1 MLFFNI
7 KTIIQN
13 VWPGLFLL
21 LYYNFFPITLIYFR
35 SKCTYFF
42 SNVLNILHNVK
53 ILILLHIVLQKI
65 YILFILWWMF
75 LWDSHSYG
83 VWQHFVTVPEWKQE
97 MLSTF
102 ESNYLTHFLQTLHFK
117 RYHSV
122 RLITVVSKAKDPNAC
137 QFNTK
142 SSN

>member
-1 MLFFNI
+1 MVKHIFLSNSHCKEKINYTIYFKYLTCFTQFNLCCFFNI
-7 KTIIQN
+7 KKIIQN

-65 YILFILWWMF
+65 YILFILW
-75 LWDSHSYG
+75 
-83 VWQHFVTVPEWKQE
+83 
-97 MLSTF
+97 
-102 ESNYLTHFLQTLHFK
+102 
-117 RYHSV
+117 
-122 RLITVVSKAKDPNAC
+122 
-137 QFNTK
+137 
-142 SSN
+142 